1 MISAMERIELVF
13 LKGELAKMIPFLQDR
28 GVVHIEDVPLALD
41 GHPDYL
47 HRIHLPEEGQK
58 EYSFLERLQAL
69 LRESLSLLN
78 PVPEEAE
85 VRAAARTL
93 DDSTGIEALRQEIEE
108 ANHGMRRLTRRRLN
122 AQDNMEL
129 LGQYSNVLNIL
140 APLLEDRDVQLGVT
154 GKALLIPKR
163 NAGIMK
169 TIEKQLL
176 RDVGPES
183 GVITHGLDRLNLV
196 AIVRF
201 PEEQAAMTDM
211 VLQEHG
217 IVPLDV
223 PDPEL
228 TGLPLSEAAQRAKA
242 KMTRFKQ
249 DVENLRQELR
259 RYCEENGARLHALD
273 RVVCDRLSQL
283 RVIEH
288 FAQSKMVVV
297 IHGWTPA
304 DQLDV
309 LSSDLK
315 ETFGGRAVLGVLPKR
330 GVDMHRIP
338 TLLKNRPHL
347 KPFQLILRMFD
358 PPTYGTVDPTWIVAI
373 SFILFYGFILGDAGY
388 GIFIITVA
396 ALVKR
401 RLPHKEMVCDAMT
414 IAQWMGASA
423 IVFGLLYAEFF
434 GNLPEL
440 YFGIHPLFHR
450 MNEPLALL
458 GVAIAF
464 GAIHIPLGLLYG
476 VVEGYRQGH
485 REHAEERLGMLL
497 GLAALAM
504 ALAGI
509 VGVTP
514 GGLAFALPVTGVL
527 FAAAVFF
534 LVRAMGSMFAMGLM
548 EIIGLT
554 SNILSYAR
562 LMALGLAS
570 VVLADLANMVLA
582 MPGAWGMA
590 AGIPLAGFVHL
601 LNIGIGVFSP
611 TIHSLRLNYVEF
623 LPKFYEPEGRN
634 YNPFRKELS
643 W

>member
-1 MISAMERIELVF
+1 MISVMERIELVF
-13 LKGELAKMIPFLQDR
+13 LKGELPKMIPFLQDR
-28 GVVHIEDVPLALD
+28 GVVHMEDVPLALE

-47 HRIHLPEEGQK
+47 HRIHLPEEGQQ

-93 DDSTGIEALRQEIEE
+93 DDNAGIEALRQEIEE

-129 LGQYSNVLNIL
+129 LSQYSNVLNIL

-163 NAGIMK
+163 NAAVMK

-176 RDVGPES
+176 RDVGPDC

-201 PEEQAAMTDM
+201 PKEQAATIDM

-228 TGLPLSEAAQRAKA
+228 TGLPLSEAADRAKA

-259 RYCEENGARLHALD
+259 RYSKENGARLYALD
-273 RVVCDRLSQL
+273 RAVCDRLSQL
-283 RVIEH
+283 KVIEH
-288 FAQSKMVVV
+288 FAKSKMVVV

-304 DQLDV
+304 DQRDA

-315 ETFGGRAVLGVLPKR
+315 ETFGDRAVLDVLPKR
-330 GVDMHRIP
+330 GVDTHRIP
-338 TLLKNRPHL
+338 TLLKNRSHL

-401 RLPHKEMVCDAMT
+401 RFPHKEMVCDAMT

-423 IVFGLLYAEFF
+423 IIFGLLYAEFF

-440 YFGIHPLFHR
+440 YLGIHPLFHR
-450 MNEPLALL
+450 MNEPLVLL
-458 GVAIAF
+458 GAALAF
-464 GAIHIPLGLLYG
+464 GAVHIPLGLLYG
-476 VVEGYRQGH
+476 IVEGYRQGH

-497 GLAALAM
+497 GLGALAL

-509 VGVTP
+509 VRVMP
-514 GGLAFALPVTGVL
+514 GGLAVALPVAGVL
-527 FAAAVFF
+527 FAVAVFF

-570 VVLADLANMVLA
+570 VVLADLANMVLD

-590 AGIPLAGFVHL
+590 AAIPLAGLVHL

-643 W
+643 C